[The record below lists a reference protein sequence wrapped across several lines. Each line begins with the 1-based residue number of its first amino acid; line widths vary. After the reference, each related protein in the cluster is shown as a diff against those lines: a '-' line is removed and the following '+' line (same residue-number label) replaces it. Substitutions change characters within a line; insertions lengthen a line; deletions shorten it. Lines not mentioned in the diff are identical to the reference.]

1 MIRILIVDDHEVVRL
16 GLRSALDT
24 ADDFQIVAEA
34 ATAAEAVSEARSA
47 RPDVVLMDVRL
58 GPGDDAGG
66 INACRTIRDELPE
79 VAVLMFSS
87 FSGRDAVLASIMAG
101 ASSYL
106 TKNLGL
112 AELRDAI
119 RSAAKGESLLDPKVT
134 AQVLDQLRALSS
146 GKRPADKPLSGR
158 EREVLGLVAL
168 GLTNREIGERLF
180 VSEHTVRNHVASIL
194 NKLGLSRRVQ
204 AATYAVREGIADD
217 DGQSDSVAGSDGA

>member
-1 MIRILIVDDHEVVRL
+1 
-16 GLRSALDT
+16 
-24 ADDFQIVAEA
+24 
-34 ATAAEAVSEARSA
+34 
-47 RPDVVLMDVRL
+47 
-58 GPGDDAGG
+58 
-66 INACRTIRDELPE
+66 
-79 VAVLMFSS
+79 
-87 FSGRDAVLASIMAG
+87 MAG

-180 VSEHTVRNHVASIL
+180 VSEHTVRNQVDRLKELVGVRWRPALVAWAW
-194 NKLGLSRRVQ
+194 KH
-204 AATYAVREGIADD
+204 GIVHLELEDEALPP
-217 DGQSDSVAGSDGA
+217 G

>member
-16 GLRSALDT
+16 GLRSALDS
-24 ADDFQIVAEA
+24 ADDFRIVAEA
-34 ATAAEAVSEARSA
+34 ATADDAVDEARSA

-66 INACRTIRDELPE
+66 IDACRTIRSELPE
-79 VAVLMFSS
+79 VTVLMFSS
-87 FSGRDAVLASIMAG
+87 FSDRAAVLASIMAG
-101 ASSYL
+101 ASGYL

-119 RSAAKGESLLDPKVT
+119 RSAAKGQSLLDPKVT

-146 GKRPADKPLSGR
+146 GKRSAQQPLSDR
-158 EREVLGLVAL
+158 EREVLGLVAK

-217 DGQSDSVAGSDGA
+217 GSLPEDVPGSEDV

>member
-16 GLRSALDT
+16 GLRSALDS

-34 ATAAEAVSEARSA
+34 ATADEAVAGARSA
-47 RPDVVLMDVRL
+47 HPDVVLMDVRL

-66 INACRTIRDELPE
+66 IDACRTIRSELPE
-79 VAVLMFSS
+79 VTVLMFSS
-87 FSGRDAVLASIMAG
+87 FSDRAAVLASIMAG
-101 ASSYL
+101 ASGYL

-119 RSAAKGESLLDPKVT
+119 RSAARGQSLLDPTVT

-146 GKRPADKPLSGR
+146 GKRPAEQPLSDR
-158 EREVLGLVAL
+158 EREVLGLVAR

-217 DGQSDSVAGSDGA
+217 ESLTEDAPGSEDA

>member
-24 ADDFQIVAEA
+24 ADDFRIVAEA
-34 ATAAEAVSEARSA
+34 ATAAEAVSEARSV

-87 FSGRDAVLASIMAG
+87 FSGRAAVLASIMAG
-101 ASSYL
+101 ASGYL

-134 AQVLDQLRALSS
+134 AQVLEQLRALSS
-146 GKRPADKPLSGR
+146 GKRPADKPLSER
-158 EREVLGLVAL
+158 EREVLGLVAK

-217 DGQSDSVAGSDGA
+217 DGRPEGVPGSDGA